1 MNVLT
6 QHELIL
12 WLRLTNALMEEHKD
26 ELTRLDADIGDA
38 DHGLN
43 MVRGF
48 GKVVERLPKI
58 AENDDLGRFFHQ
70 VGMSLV
76 ASIGG
81 AAGPL
86 YGTLFLAAAEPSL
99 GKTELALSDLSD
111 CLRVGTQGVQKR
123 GGAQPGEK
131 TMVDTLDAA
140 YHSLARSVVAGKEL
154 KEGIELMVIQAQSA
168 MLATRGM
175 VARKGRASYL
185 GERSLGFQD
194 PGATST
200 YLILLALRDF
210 REGD

>member
-1 MNVLT
+1 
-6 QHELIL
+6 
-12 WLRLTNALMEEHKD
+12 
-26 ELTRLDADIGDA
+26 
-38 DHGLN
+38 

-48 GKVVERLPKI
+48 GRVVERLPKI
-58 AENDDLGRFFHQ
+58 AEAVDLGRFFHQ

-86 YGTLFLAAAEPSL
+86 YGTLFLAAAEPL
-99 GKTELALSDLSD
+99 RGKTELTLADLAD
-111 CLRVGTQGVQKR
+111 CLWVANQGVQKR
-123 GGAQPGEK
+123 GGAQPCEK

-140 YHSLARSVVAGKEL
+140 CHSLVRSVAKRTEL
-154 KEGIELMVIQAQSA
+154 GAAIELMVQDAQSA
-168 MLATRGM
+168 MLATRDM

-200 YLILLALRDF
+200 YLILMALRDF
-210 REGD
+210 RRAT

>member
-6 QHELIL
+6 QHDLIR
-12 WLRLTNALMEEHKD
+12 WLRLTEELMRLHKE
-26 ELTRLDADIGDA
+26 ELTQLDADIGDA

-48 GKVVERLPKI
+48 GRVVERLPKI
-58 AENDDLGRFFHQ
+58 AEADDLGRFFHQ

-86 YGTLFLAAAEPSL
+86 YGTLFLAAAEPL
-99 GKTELALSDLSD
+99 QGKTELTLADLAD
-111 CLRVGTQGVQKR
+111 CLCVGTKGVQKR

-140 YHSLARSVVAGKEL
+140 YRSLSRSVAAGTALAEA
-154 KEGIELMVIQAQSA
+154 IELMVVHAQSA

-175 VARKGRASYL
+175 IARKGRASYL

-200 YLILLALRDF
+200 CLIMVALRDF
-210 REGD
+210 SQAN